1 MFFKKR
7 SKVSEEIP
15 SASMADI
22 AFLLLIFFLTT
33 TVFSE
38 EKGLQLVLPEAQTE
52 EVRVASKNILHIFVN
67 PDGSISVK
75 RGGDPNEQYVELE
88 DLKELVETEIAEN
101 PKIIAAVKVTAE
113 AKYQSMIDVLDELQ
127 LAEAKRVSLQLLE
140 R

>member
-1 MFFKKR
+1 MLLKKR
-7 SKVSEEIP
+7 SKVSDEIP

-52 EVRVASKNILHIFVN
+52 EIHVSPKNILHIFVQ
-67 PDGSISVK
+67 PDGSLTVK
-75 RGGDPNEQYVELE
+75 RGGDPNEQFVELE
-88 DLKELVETEIAEN
+88 DLKGLIETEIVDN
-101 PKIIAAVKVTAE
+101 PKIIAAVKVAAE
-113 AKYQSMIDVLDELQ
+113 AKYEDMIDVLDELQ

-140 R
+140 Q

>member
-1 MFFKKR
+1 MFFKR
-7 SKVSEEIP
+7 RARVSEEIP

-52 EVRVASKNILHIFVN
+52 EVKVASKNILHIFVH
-67 PDGSISVK
+67 PDGSVSIRK
-75 RGGDPNEQYVELE
+75 GGDPNEQSIEVG
-88 DLKELVETEIAEN
+88 DLKEIAETEIAEN

-113 AKYQSMIDVLDELQ
+113 AKYQDMINVLDELQ
-127 LAEAKRVSLQLLE
+127 QAEAKRVSLQLLE